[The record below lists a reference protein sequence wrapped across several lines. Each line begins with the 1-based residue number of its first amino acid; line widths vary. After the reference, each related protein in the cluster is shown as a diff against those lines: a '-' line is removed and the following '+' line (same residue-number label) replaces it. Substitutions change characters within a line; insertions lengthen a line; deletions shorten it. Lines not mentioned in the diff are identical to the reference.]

1 MNKEIIEIKQRKEEQ
16 TKSGALQTLE
26 RMAEKIK
33 LYEESKETLS
43 LDQKEEISKEL
54 AKSEANLSGLSET
67 QEFSE
72 AVKVNIRLIIRYN
85 LKNYVKRA
93 IKSLRKLLQK

>member
-1 MNKEIIEIKQRKEEQ
+1 MNKEIAEIKQRKEDQ

-54 AKSEANLSGLSET
+54 AKSEANLAGLSET

-72 AVKVNIRLIIRYN
+72 AVKVNIYLILDTI
-85 LKNYVKRA
+85 
-93 IKSLRKLLQK
+93 